1 MPAAAILAA
10 VIVGGAGTLAERLPA
25 EFGEVTYVYQRY
37 PGAPGVAGIGEG
49 ANCQLYAYA
58 VLAHFGLHVAPLR
71 SSDLWDDA
79 RLRTVTDGEQPLDI
93 VFYNRTRE
101 AFGAHIGVVV
111 GADAVLHLCA
121 EIGRPVVWP
130 QRAFAQR
137 PLHAVRL
144 GARRLPA
151 ETGVPRYTRRPKP
164 RSSSSARPPTEPGLG
179 RTPSW
184 IAAS

>member
-1 MPAAAILAA
+1 
-10 VIVGGAGTLAERLPA
+10 VICGAAGTLAERLPA
-25 EFGEVTYVYQRY
+25 EFAQVAYVYERC
-37 PGAPGVAGIGEG
+37 PGAPGIAGIREG

-79 RLRTVTDGEQPLDI
+79 RLHTVADGERPLDI
-93 VFYNRTRE
+93 VFYNRSRD

-121 EIGRPVVWP
+121 EIGHPVVWP
-130 QRAFAQR
+130 QQAFAQR
-137 PLHAVRL
+137 PAYAVRL
-144 GARRLPA
+144 GARRVPSG
-151 ETGVPRYTRRPKP
+151 TGEPRYARSPKP